1 MILLSL
7 KEAAILLASNKLIS
21 TYQFLA
27 NVFNIIFLPAS
38 GSCNCETDDER
49 EISSADPLLNKVTG
63 REKLDK
69 RDKVIRQRDQVHEAV
84 YSSQRSLDIAL

>member
-27 NVFNIIFLPAS
+27 NVFNIIVLPAS
-38 GSCNCETDDER
+38 GSCNCETDDES